1 MVKHDSNEEGIQSES
16 HSSLFAKVVGLCA
29 ALINNHLVGICNKI
43 AWRPFVTQESRSQ
56 TKV

>member
-29 ALINNHLVGICNKI
+29 TLINNNLVGICNKI